1 MHREQLSD
9 QELLELF
16 NIADHDNSGTIDH
29 DELVALLE
37 QVGFSKGD
45 EVEEIVNTIDK
56 DGNGDID
63 SMEFIAGFQK
73 KFDYNAY
80 KLKSA
85 FTFFSNGTP
94 NGLIKTD
101 QLIDALFL
109 YGDLGKSKQQIAQ
122 SLRVMIPENMKEL
135 PDEINYNEFVDIM
148 INQ

>member
-1 MHREQLSD
+1 MHRIELSD

-16 NIADHDNSGTIDH
+16 NIADLDKGGTIDH
-29 DELVALLE
+29 DELVTLLE

-45 EVEEIVNTIDK
+45 KIEGIVNAIDK

-63 SMEFIAGFQK
+63 PYEFMSGFQK
-73 KFDYNAY
+73 KFEYNAN

-85 FTFFSNGTP
+85 FAFFSKGMP

-109 YGDLGKSKQQIAQ
+109 YGDLGKSKQQ
-122 SLRVMIPENMKEL
+122 
-135 PDEINYNEFVDIM
+135 
-148 INQ
+148 